1 MCNAIIRV
9 KDVKVVQFKTKFHY
23 IIPGRKFFTP
33 KGKKEDKIRVKNKSL
48 MLRKIKITIIKILIE
63 NLFISEYF
71 Q

>member
-1 MCNAIIRV
+1 MQLS
-9 KDVKVVQFKTKFHY
+9 KVVKFKTKLHY
-23 IIPGRKFFTP
+23 IIPGREFFTTE
-33 KGKKEDKIRVKNKSL
+33 KKDRVRVKNKSL